1 MFPWLPAEPFPHTSQ
16 PHPLATP
23 TTLHGE
29 ATGSGESL
37 VRAARELTWLR
48 LARGDLLGG
57 TFGRLSTILRRM
69 RGGTLHSG
77 LL

>member
-1 MFPWLPAEPFPHTSQ
+1 MFPWLPVEPFPHSAQ

-29 ATGSGESL
+29 ATGPGESF
-37 VRAARELTWLR
+37 VHVARELTRLR
-48 LARGDLLGG
+48 IARGNVLGG
-57 TFGRLSTILRRM
+57 TFGRLPTILRRM
-69 RGGTLHSG
+69 RGGTLYSG